1 MANEDSELAS
11 PVDDEKRLAA
21 ARDQL
26 NLILGFFARVD
37 TKLSVVLGVDLSM
50 LGLLSAKAPA
60 MQDITSNAW
69 SAATLFLI
77 AAGMSLTHLYQ
88 GSFPNVRGGEKS
100 LVFFREIAKLDES
113 KYIDAFSTLSTDDLT
128 TDLLSQ
134 SWRNAVILK
143 EKFHH
148 LRWAYIFMA
157 WGIGPW
163 VAALI
168 FFVRAP

>member
-1 MANEDSELAS
+1 MANGDPRLA
-11 PVDDEKRLAA
+11 PPLDGEKRLAA

-37 TKLSVVLGVDLSM
+37 TKLSVVLGVDLGM
-50 LGLLSAKAPA
+50 LGLLSTKAPE
-60 MQDITSNAW
+60 MQYITSSAW
-69 SAATLFLI
+69 LAATLFLI
-77 AAGMSLTHLYQ
+77 AVGMSLTHLYQ
-88 GSFPNVRGGEKS
+88 GSFPNVRGGEDS
-100 LVFFREIAKLDES
+100 LVFFREIAKLEGA
-113 KYIDAFSTLSTDDLT
+113 KYVDAFSALSADDLAR
-128 TDLLSQ
+128 DLLSQ

-163 VAALI
+163 AAALI
-168 FFVRAP
+168 LFVRA